1 MEGQDNISQNCEDG
15 EFQRGIRLSHFTI
28 EHSPDSIIWVDQY
41 ARIQR
46 ANPAACKTYGYSAK
60 EMTSISIHDL
70 DPSYP
75 RESWEETWKEFK
87 SEKYLQLETVG
98 VTKTGRNFPVEIHAY
113 YFEFEGEEYACVYS
127 RDITQRTLAE
137 ANARFSHFTIEHAP
151 DLIFWCDRN
160 ALIQHANKT
169 ACQVYGYSFQEMT
182 AMSIFDLDPTVTPES
197 WEANWEAIKSEG
209 ASSIES
215 EGRTKDGRVFPIE
228 VKAHFLEFE
237 GTEFLCSFVRDISK
251 RKAREEN
258 ARFSHFT
265 IEHAPDLI
273 FWSDRN
279 ANIKHANEAAC
290 ETYGYSS
297 EELTQMKV
305 FDLNPNMEPE
315 NWESFWETLKKKE
328 TMVVESKGKTK
339 NGKVFPTEVKAHYLE
354 FEGEEFA
361 CAFIFDITNRIKE
374 QEERKR
380 LATEKERF
388 ESELKIATL
397 VQNDFLPEKPPERFD
412 IDFAAKTIPAKFVGG
427 DFYDFIPL
435 GGDLLAI
442 VLGDVAGKGVSAALY
457 MARLLSDFRH
467 VAPMM
472 LAPAQTLTEVNR
484 ILAERSR
491 RGMFATTLFLF
502 LDLETKCLTV
512 SNAGHH
518 PLIIKKKDKVAVNWG
533 NASGAPIGII
543 PCVDYQQEEIQ
554 LESGDLVFAY
564 TDGASEPMNAD
575 GEQFGITRIKERI
588 ANFSGSAQEL
598 INQLEKDI
606 IQFVGD
612 KPAHDDLTFIA
623 FQVK

>member
-1 MEGQDNISQNCEDG
+1 MEGQENIPQSCEDG
-15 EFQRGIRLSHFTI
+15 EFQKNILLSHFTI
-28 EHSPDSIIWVDQY
+28 EHSPDPIIWFDQY
-41 ARIQR
+41 AHIQR
-46 ANPAACKTYGYSAK
+46 ANPAACETYGYSAE
-60 EMTSISIHDL
+60 EMTSITIHDL
-70 DPSYP
+70 DPNYP
-75 RESWEETWKEFK
+75 KETWEEAWQEFK
-87 SEKYLQLETVG
+87 SDKYQQIETIG
-98 VTKTGRNFPVEIHAY
+98 ITKAGRAFPVEVHAH
-113 YFEFEGEEYACVYS
+113 YFEFEGKEYGCAYT

-137 ANARFSHFTIEHAP
+137 TNTRFSHFTIEHAP

-160 ALIQHANKT
+160 ALIQHANET
-169 ACQVYGYSFQEMT
+169 ACKVYGYTSQEMT
-182 AMSIFDLDPTVTPES
+182 AMSIFDLDPTVTEES
-197 WEANWEAIKSEG
+197 WEANWDKIKSDG
-209 ASSIES
+209 SSFIES
-215 EGRTKDGRVFPIE
+215 EGTTRDGRIFPIE
-228 VKAHFLEFE
+228 VNAHFLEFE
-237 GTEFLCSFVRDISK
+237 GTEFICSFVRDISE
-251 RKAREEN
+251 RKEKEEK

-265 IEHAPDLI
+265 IERAPDLI

-290 ETYGYSS
+290 AAFGYSPA
-297 EELTQMKV
+297 EITAMQV
-305 FDLNPNMEPE
+305 FDLNPNMEP
-315 NWESFWETLKKKE
+315 NKWETFWETLKKE
-328 TMVVESKGKTK
+328 GILIVESKGKTK

-354 FEGEEFA
+354 FEGEDFA
-361 CAFIFDITNRIKE
+361 CAFISDITERIKE

-412 IDFAAKTIPAKFVGG
+412 IDFAARTIPAKFVGG

-435 GGDLLAI
+435 GGDLLAL

-467 VAPMM
+467 IAPMT
-472 LAPAQTLTEVNR
+472 LAPAQTLTEVNK

-502 LDLETKCLTV
+502 LDLETKCLTA

-518 PLIIKKKDKVAVNWG
+518 PLIIKKKDNVAVNWG
-533 NASGAPIGII
+533 NASGAPIGIL
-543 PCVDYQQEEIQ
+543 PNVDYQQDEIQ

-575 GEQFGITRIKERI
+575 GEQFGVSRIRDRM

-598 INQLEKDI
+598 IDQLEKDI
-606 IQFVGD
+606 FEFVGD

-623 FQVK
+623 FQIK